1 MSLLPSVR
9 RLGMG
14 LFALGLMTSGAL
26 AQAAAPQ
33 PTSSQPT
40 SSQLQVAREL
50 VEANGEVRA
59 FDGVIPNLIDGAA
72 LGFLQ
77 TNPDLAKK
85 LRDTALALRPE
96 FEKRKSE
103 IVDILATAYA
113 QRFTEAE
120 LKEALA
126 FYSTPVGKKL
136 VSDRAQIVQ
145 QAVTSIQQWGAKL
158 NSDAMNRIREEMK
171 KQGYDL

>member
-9 RLGMG
+9 RLGLG

-26 AQAAAPQ
+26 AQAVAPQ
-33 PTSSQPT
+33 PTPAQM
-40 SSQLQVAREL
+40 QIAREL

-59 FDGVIPNLIDGAA
+59 FDGVIPNLVDGAA

-85 LRDTALALRPE
+85 LRDTALAVRPE

-103 IVDILATAYA
+103 MVDILATAYA
-113 QRFTEAE
+113 QRFSEQE
-120 LKEALA
+120 LKDALA

-136 VSDRAQIVQ
+136 VSDRTQIVQ
-145 QAVTSIQQWGAKL
+145 QAVGSIQAWGAKM